1 MCFKPRIILTDILF
15 LFMKVI
21 SKIDEEKEEES
32 QNVEK
37 EEESSFIF
45 KIDVDIFK
53 NIYYDNYP
61 LVNGCDDN
69 WTWIDKGTS
78 RYIVRF
84 YGSKRRIVEFHP
96 LLSLGTEGVRGN
108 RILNNARF
116 YWEVIVTRRE
126 CGGDCEDL

>member
-1 MCFKPRIILTDILF
+1 MCFKPRIILTNILF

-69 WTWIDKGTS
+69 WTWIDKGKS
-78 RYIVRF
+78 RYIYRF

-116 YWEVIVTRRE
+116 YWEVIVTRRD

>member
-1 MCFKPRIILTDILF
+1 MAF

-21 SKIDEEKEEES
+21 SKIDEEKEEKS
-32 QNVEK
+32 QNVEEK
-37 EEESSFIF
+37 EEEESSFIF

-69 WTWIDKGTS
+69 WTWIDKGKS
-78 RYIVRF
+78 RYNVIC
-84 YGSKRRIVEFHP
+84 YGSKRRIVEFNP
-96 LLSLGTEGVRGN
+96 FPFLSLGTEGVRGN

-116 YWEVIVTRRE
+116 YWEVVITSRDCFRN
-126 CGGDCEDL
+126 CEDL

>member
-1 MCFKPRIILTDILF
+1 MAF

-21 SKIDEEKEEES
+21 SKIDEKKEEKS
-32 QNVEK
+32 QNVEEEE

-69 WTWIDKGTS
+69 WSWIVKGKS
-78 RYIVRF
+78 RDIVRF

-116 YWEVIVTRRE
+116 YWEVIVTRRD
-126 CGGDCEDL
+126 CGRDCEDL

>member
-1 MCFKPRIILTDILF
+1 MAF
-15 LFMKVI
+15 LFIKVI
-21 SKIDEEKEEES
+21 SKIDEEKEEKS
-32 QNVEK
+32 QNVEEK
-37 EEESSFIF
+37 EEEESSFIF

-84 YGSKRRIVEFHP
+84 YGSKRRIVEFNP
-96 LLSLGTEGVRGN
+96 FPFLSLGSEGVRGN

-116 YWEVIVTRRE
+116 YWEVVIASRD
-126 CGGDCEDL
+126 GFSYCEDT

>member
-1 MCFKPRIILTDILF
+1 MAF

-21 SKIDEEKEEES
+21 SKIDEKKEEKS
-32 QNVEK
+32 QNVEEEE

-69 WTWIDKGTS
+69 WTWIDKGKS

-116 YWEVIVTRRE
+116 YWEVVVTRRD
-126 CGGDCEDL
+126 CGRDCENL

>member
-1 MCFKPRIILTDILF
+1 MAF

-21 SKIDEEKEEES
+21 SKIDEKKEEKS
-32 QNVEK
+32 QNVEEEE

-69 WTWIDKGTS
+69 WSWIVKGKS
-78 RYIVRF
+78 RDIVRF

-96 LLSLGTEGVRGN
+96 LLSL
-108 RILNNARF
+108 
-116 YWEVIVTRRE
+116 
-126 CGGDCEDL
+126 

>member
-1 MCFKPRIILTDILF
+1 MCFKPRIILTNILF

-69 WTWIDKGTS
+69 WSWIVKGKS
-78 RYIVRF
+78 RDIVRF

-116 YWEVIVTRRE
+116 YWEVIITRRD